1 MQNRFRYILASQL
14 LWLFAALGAL
24 NLASFFDAVAV
35 DFGASLAMAQDD
47 NPFGDDADDDENDPF
62 AADEENDPFAGPGA
76 AASAAADD
84 ETDAD
89 DEDADDDSENPFS
102 TGSSSET
109 PFAPSTLPSN
119 AASAPATK
127 PAAPAQELTPEE
139 QARADER
146 AKYARAEDVPDDLKT
161 EADFYETA
169 NAAELSAL
177 RVTPTNDAQ
186 WFAAAVRVARVGRPS
201 FAKLLVSKALDA
213 PAASPEESAK
223 ILDSLGS
230 GRAIY
235 FVGNPTI
242 GSVGGEVYEKVL
254 AAARQYWE
262 SDAALRDAFRRAAS
276 GSVSE
281 RAQGVTDARKGGSAA
296 VKLLVADLISGSDE
310 ERAAAAELL
319 PFFET
324 TAVSA
329 LVACVRDATE
339 DQLPNVVE
347 TLAGFA
353 DLRVGPELAARY
365 YLDVKGAAKSS
376 FENALAKQYNV
387 VPTAAEIA
395 KLAYDKALGFYRRQT
410 VLPGVVD
417 GRVDVWGW
425 NAQGESLT
433 CVDLPVES
441 VMRAEAA
448 RWALVAYYVGGNAN
462 ATPSGALNLA
472 IAAVGERHAYRVG
485 LDNARQGVSGFES
498 ELPKLAATD
507 LVSGLNYALETER
520 YAAAIIPA
528 IILQDRGDESLVYG
542 AGGPSAIVRAATS
555 PDRRLRYQ
563 ALAAIVRWNPEKAY
577 PGSSRVAAGLEWF
590 ASSAGERVVVVA
602 EPRLAVASQIGQ
614 AFSAAGYRVIPVTN
628 GREALLAAQNCS
640 DVELVFATST
650 VSGPSVGVLAQAL
663 RSDARTGDVPL
674 LIGADS
680 QEDASAA
687 NVLAG
692 REKNVVILAT
702 PRELDAATWAIQKLN
717 DATAVEPV
725 PAENRLVQ
733 GRAAARALLQ
743 LLKTRPAI
751 YELDDVNDLIRKLL
765 ASPALFDEGLEF
777 AATIKTPYAQR
788 TLVDLAGDKRFGVDV
803 RNRAVDAFERQLA
816 DNGSLLR
823 GPDIT
828 AMYDRYNASEKEDV
842 QTQHVLSRLLDV
854 YENATKR

>member
-47 NPFGDDADDDENDPF
+47 NPFGDDADDENDPF
-62 AADEENDPFAGPGA
+62 AADDEDDPFATTGGS
-76 AASAAADD
+76 ASDD
-84 ETDAD
+84 AEEDV
-89 DEDADDDSENPFS
+89 DEDDSDNPFS
-102 TGSSSET
+102 SDSKSET

-119 AASAPATK
+119 AASTATN
-127 PAAPAQELTPEE
+127 PDDSAQELTPEE

-169 NAAELSAL
+169 NAAELSVL
-177 RVTPTNDAQ
+177 RVAPTNDAE
-186 WFAAAVRVARVGRPS
+186 WFAAAVRVARVGRPA
-201 FAKLLVSKALDA
+201 FAKLLVSKGLDA
-213 PAASPEESAK
+213 PAASPEASAK

-242 GSVGGEVYEKVL
+242 GPVGGEVYEKVL

-281 RAQGVTDARKGGSAA
+281 RAQGVTDARKGGPAA
-296 VKLLVADLISGSDE
+296 VKLLVTDLINGSE
-310 ERAAAAELL
+310 EDRVAAAELL

-324 TAVSA
+324 AAVSA

-339 DQLPNVVE
+339 EQLPNVVE
-347 TLAGFA
+347 TLAGFS

-365 YLDVKGAAKSS
+365 YLDIDGAAKTS
-376 FENALAKQYNV
+376 FENALAKQCDV
-387 VPTAAEIA
+387 VPSAAEIA
-395 KLAYDKALGFYRRQT
+395 KLAYDKALGFYRRKT

-417 GRVDVWGW
+417 GRVDVWNW

-441 VMRAEAA
+441 VARAEAA
-448 RWALVAYYVGGNAN
+448 RWALVAYYVGENAL

-472 IAAVGERHAYRVG
+472 IAAVGERHAYQVG
-485 LDNARQGVSGFES
+485 LDSARQGVAAFES
-498 ELPKLAATD
+498 ELPKLAAVD
-507 LVSGLNYALETER
+507 LVSGMNYALETQR
-520 YAAAIIPA
+520 YAAALIPA

-542 AGGPSAIVRAATS
+542 AGGPSTIVRAATC

-563 ALAAIVRWNPEKAY
+563 ALAAIVRWNPEKSY

-602 EPRLAVASQIGQ
+602 EPRLAVASQIGR
-614 AFSAAGYRVIPVTN
+614 AFSDAGYRVIPATT
-628 GREALLAAQNCS
+628 GREALLAAQSCS

-650 VSGPSVGVLAQAL
+650 VSEPNVGVLAQAL

-674 LIGADS
+674 LIGADA

-692 REKNVVILAT
+692 REKNVMILPT

-717 DATAVEPV
+717 DAAGVAPV
-725 PAENRLVQ
+725 PVEDRLVQ

-751 YELDDVNDLIRKLL
+751 YELNDVNDLIRRLL

-777 AATIKTPYAQR
+777 AATVKTPYAQQA
-788 TLVDLAGDKRFGVDV
+788 LVDLAGDKRFGVDV

-823 GPDIT
+823 GPEIK
-828 AMYDRYNASEKEDV
+828 AMYDRYNASEKEDD
-842 QTQHVLSRLLDV
+842 QTQRVLSRLLDV

>member
-1 MQNRFRYILASQL
+1 MQNKFRYILASQL

-47 NPFGDDADDDENDPF
+47 NPFGDDSDDDEIDPF
-62 AADEENDPFAGPGA
+62 AADGEDDPFATTGDA
-76 AASAAADD
+76 ED
-84 ETDAD
+84 EDSDEDGVEDDAD
-89 DEDADDDSENPFS
+89 NPFS
-102 TGSSSET
+102 SDSKSET

-119 AASAPATK
+119 ATPAATK
-127 PAAPAQELTPEE
+127 PADSAQELTPEE

-169 NAAELSAL
+169 NAAELSVL
-177 RVTPTNDAQ
+177 RVAPTNDAQ
-186 WFAAAVRVARVGRPS
+186 QFAAAVRVARVGRPA

-235 FVGNPTI
+235 FVGNPEI
-242 GSVGGEVYEKVL
+242 GSVGAEVYEKVL
-254 AAARQYWE
+254 SSARQYWE
-262 SDAALRDAFRRAAS
+262 SDAWLRDAFSRAAS

-296 VKLLVADLISGSDE
+296 VKLLVADLACGSE
-310 ERAAAAELL
+310 EDRAAAAELL
-319 PFFET
+319 PFFESD
-324 TAVSA
+324 AVSA

-353 DLRVGPELAARY
+353 DRRVGPELAARY
-365 YLDVKGAAKSS
+365 YLDIKGPAKSS
-376 FENALAKQYNV
+376 FEKALAKQYSV

-417 GRVDVWGW
+417 DRVDVWGW
-425 NAQGESLT
+425 NARDESAT
-433 CVDLPVES
+433 RVDLPVES

-462 ATPSGALNLA
+462 EIPSGALNLA
-472 IAAVGERHAYRVG
+472 IAAVGERHAYQVG
-485 LDNARQGVSGFES
+485 LDAARQGVVGFES

-507 LVSGLNYALETER
+507 LVSGMNYALETQR
-520 YAAAIIPA
+520 YAAALIPA

-542 AGGPSAIVRAATS
+542 AGGPSTIVRAATC

-563 ALAAIVRWNPEKAY
+563 ALAAIVRWNPEKGY
-577 PGSSRVAAGLEWF
+577 PGSSRVASGLEWF
-590 ASSAGERVVVVA
+590 ATSAGDRVVVVA
-602 EPRLAVASQIGQ
+602 EQRLAVASQIGQ
-614 AFSAAGYRVIPVTN
+614 AFSAAGYRVIPTTT
-628 GREALLAAQNCS
+628 GREALLAAQSCS

-650 VSGPSVGVLAQAL
+650 VSEPNVGVLAQAL
-663 RSDARTGDVPL
+663 HSDARTGDVPL
-674 LIGADS
+674 LIGADA

-692 REKNVVILAT
+692 REKNVMILPT

-717 DATAVEPV
+717 DATNVSPV
-725 PAENRLVQ
+725 PADNRLAQ
-733 GRAAARALLQ
+733 GRAAARALLR

-788 TLVDLAGDKRFGVDV
+788 TLVELAGDTRFGVDV
-803 RNRAVDAFERQLA
+803 RNRAVDAFERQLS

-823 GPDIT
+823 GPEIK
-828 AMYDRYNASEKEDV
+828 AMYDRYNASETEDV
-842 QTQHVLSRLLDV
+842 QTQNVLSRLLDV